1 MITAAGVADALTP
14 AFVEMVQA
22 GAARPV
28 SGLEVVDPE
37 DLMPV
42 ERGDL
47 VVLVGTRRA
56 DEVVDAVRH
65 AEAAAGLVLRRTW
78 ADLPQVREACAAA
91 DLPLLA
97 VADGVPW
104 SSVLG
109 LLRSALDIART
120 MSHQQGPVAHVYSD
134 LFDMA
139 DKISAIVDAPV
150 TVEDATSR
158 VLAYSTGQHDVD
170 EARMSTIIG
179 RRVPREVR
187 GHFRSLGVF
196 RRLARSDE
204 PFFVPAGEGGVK
216 PRYVVPVRAGGEW
229 LGSVWAVVDAPVP
242 QARERELV
250 AAAQVIALYLLRL
263 RTQGELQRQVQLDQI
278 RSLLRGEPTE
288 RPDWLPPGPWRVA
301 ALTGPTQAGTAEARC
316 ELWLALARRHGWRQP
331 LVADLD
337 DRVYA
342 VLGSA
347 GSGPGT
353 WSWLGE
359 VVQKEWPRNS
369 VLGIAAGSPVGT
381 LAKLTESRH
390 QADEVDRL
398 APAALPRPVA
408 SVETSWAALVVARA
422 LAGLGQTPLVSPVAA
437 LVEADHERAGTD
449 LTTLEAVIDYWG
461 EPQRAARALAV
472 HPNTIRYRMAR
483 LAETC
488 PVDLDDPLQRL
499 AVRLEIARIRTGG

>member
-1 MITAAGVADALTP
+1 MITAAGVAEALTP
-14 AFVEMVQA
+14 AFVEVVQP
-22 GAARPV
+22 GAPRPAHV
-28 SGLEVVDPE
+28 LEVVDAG
-37 DLMPV
+37 DPV
-42 ERGDL
+42 PIERGDL
-47 VVLVGTRRA
+47 VVLVGARSA
-56 DEVVDAVRH
+56 SEVV
-65 AEAAAGLVLRRTW
+65 EATGQAGTAAGLVLRRTW
-78 ADLPQVREACAAA
+78 ADLPQVREACAAV

-109 LLRSALDIART
+109 LLRSALDIARS
-120 MSHQQGPVAHVYSD
+120 MSHDHGPVAHVYSD

-139 DKISAIVDAPV
+139 DKIGAIVDAPV

-158 VLAYSTGQHDVD
+158 VLAYSTGQQGVD

-187 GHFRSLGVF
+187 AHFRSLGVF

-242 QARERELV
+242 EARERELM

-288 RPDWLPPGPWRVA
+288 RPEWLAPGPWRVA
-301 ALTGPTQAGTAEARC
+301 ALAGPTHTGTAETRC

-337 DRVYA
+337 GRVYA
-342 VLGSA
+342 VLGA
-347 GSGPGT
+347 QGSGPGS
-353 WSWLGE
+353 WPWLGD
-359 VVQKEWPRNS
+359 VAQKEWPRNDALA
-369 VLGIAAGSPVGT
+369 VAAGGPVAALG
-381 LAKLTESRH
+381 KLTESRY

-398 APAALPRPVA
+398 APDVRPRPVA
-408 SVETSWAALVVARA
+408 SVETSWPALVLARA
-422 LAGLGQTPLVSPVAA
+422 LGGLGQATFVSPVAA
-437 LVEADHERAGTD
+437 LVEDERGGTE
-449 LTTLEAVIDYWG
+449 LATLEAVIDYWG
-461 EPQRAARALAV
+461 EPQRAARALGV
-472 HPNTIRYRMAR
+472 HPNTVRYRMAR

-488 PVDLDDPLQRL
+488 PVDLDDPHQRL
-499 AVRLEIARIRTGG
+499 AVRLEIARIRARD